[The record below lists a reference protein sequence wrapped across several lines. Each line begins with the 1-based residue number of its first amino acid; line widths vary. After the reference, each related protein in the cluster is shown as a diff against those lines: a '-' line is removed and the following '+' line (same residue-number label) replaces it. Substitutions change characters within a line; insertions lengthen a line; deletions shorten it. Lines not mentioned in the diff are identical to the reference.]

1 MNLHGCQM
9 LIDTHC
15 HLDAAEFDADR
26 DVEAGSA
33 AQVGVRMIVV
43 PSVTPENFQG
53 VIQLSAQHPHVCYA
67 LGLHPMYIDN
77 ASPGDIKRLH
87 ALITQQLAAPNKLVA
102 VGEIGL
108 DFFVTQQNRETQ
120 EYFFSEQLKIAKE
133 FNLPVILHVRR
144 AVDDVLKHLRKY
156 KMTGGIAH
164 AFNGS
169 PQQAEEFIKLGFK
182 LGFGGAMTY
191 TRALRIRE
199 LAINLPIES
208 IVLETDAPDI
218 PPEWL
223 GSKGRNSPKELMKI
237 AQTLADLRRMPV
249 SQIIEI
255 TGKNSVE
262 ILPKLASLCTPVEV
276 LH

>member
-1 MNLHGCQM
+1 M

-26 DVEAGSA
+26 GAEANLA

-43 PSVTPENFQG
+43 PSVTTENFQD
-53 VIQLSAQHPHVCYA
+53 VMQLSAHHPHVCYA
-67 LGLHPMYIDN
+67 LGLHPMYVDN
-77 ASPGDIKRLH
+77 AHPSDLVLLKKI
-87 ALITQQLAAPNKLVA
+87 ITEQLAIPNNKLVA

-120 EYFFSEQLKIAKE
+120 EYFFTEQLKIAKE

-144 AVDDVLKHLRKY
+144 AVDDVLKYLRKY

-169 PQQAEEFIKLGFK
+169 LQQAHALIDLGFK

-191 TRALRIRE
+191 PRALKIRE
-199 LAINLPIES
+199 LAQNLPIES

-223 GSKGRNSPKELMKI
+223 GTKGRNSPKELFKI
-237 AQTLADLRRMPV
+237 AQNLADLRRMSV

-255 TGKNSVE
+255 TGKNSVD
-262 ILPKLASLCTPVEV
+262 ILPKLASLCTPLEV